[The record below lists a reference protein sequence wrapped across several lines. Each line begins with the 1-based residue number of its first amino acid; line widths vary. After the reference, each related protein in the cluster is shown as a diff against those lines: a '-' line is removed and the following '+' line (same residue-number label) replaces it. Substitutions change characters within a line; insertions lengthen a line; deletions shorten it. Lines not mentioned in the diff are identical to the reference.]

1 MDKTLK
7 KDQTPND
14 QGDDYLLLD
23 NNSNSNNNSHDEND
37 YESNT
42 QLTMEEL
49 FAELKTTRDDLEHYR
64 NLYDDTFNKLKYSL
78 ADFDNYRKNI
88 EKQNTLRIL
97 SVKAEMLSTIINL
110 REDFVRALDTLKHH
124 KVDITILEGL
134 TNILKNI
141 DIYLEKEDVKEI
153 RALNSVFDPN
163 FHEII
168 GFSYFKNDMEE
179 NIITKEI
186 RKGYLLN
193 ERVLRPSLVE
203 VSKKIIKNIDSDNKE
218 NTKGDDD

>member
-1 MDKTLK
+1 MDKGEK
-7 KDQTPND
+7 NDQTKND
-14 QGDDYLLLD
+14 RGDDYLLLD
-23 NNSNSNNNSHDEND
+23 DNNSNANSNENK

-42 QLTMEEL
+42 ELTVEDL
-49 FAELKTTRDDLEHYR
+49 SAELKVTRDDLEHYR
-64 NLYDDTFNKLKYSL
+64 KLYDDTFNKLKYSL

-97 SVKAEMLSTIINL
+97 SVKADMLSTIVNL

-124 KVDITILEGL
+124 KVDNSILEGL
-134 TNILKNI
+134 INILKNI

-153 RALNSVFDPN
+153 KALNTVFNPN

-168 GFSYFKNDMEE
+168 GFSYFEDDMEE

-193 ERVLRPSLVE
+193 DRVLRPSLVE
-203 VSKKIIKNIDSDNKE
+203 VSKKIIKNIDNDNKE
-218 NTKGDDD
+218 NTKGDED

>member
-1 MDKTLK
+1 MDKGEK
-7 KDQTPND
+7 NDQTKSD
-14 QGDDYLLLD
+14 RGDDYLLSDD
-23 NNSNSNNNSHDEND
+23 NNSNANSNENK

-42 QLTMEEL
+42 ELTVEDL
-49 FAELKTTRDDLEHYR
+49 SAELKVTRDDLEHYR
-64 NLYDDTFNKLKYSL
+64 KLYDDTFNKLKYSL

-97 SVKAEMLSTIINL
+97 SVKADMLSTIVNL

-124 KVDITILEGL
+124 KVDNSILEGL
-134 TNILKNI
+134 INILKNI
-141 DIYLEKEDVKEI
+141 DIYLEKEDVREI
-153 RALNSVFDPN
+153 KALNSVFNPN

-168 GFSYFKNDMEE
+168 GFSYFEDDMEE

-193 ERVLRPSLVE
+193 DRVLRPSLVE
-203 VSKKIIKNIDSDNKE
+203 VSKKIIKNIDNDNKE
-218 NTKGDDD
+218 NTKGDED

>member
-1 MDKTLK
+1 MDKGEK
-7 KDQTPND
+7 NDQTKND
-14 QGDDYLLLD
+14 RGDDYLLLD
-23 NNSNSNNNSHDEND
+23 DNNSNANSNENK

-42 QLTMEEL
+42 ELTVEDL
-49 FAELKTTRDDLEHYR
+49 SAELKVTRDDLEHYR
-64 NLYDDTFNKLKYSL
+64 KLYDDTFNKLKYSL

-97 SVKAEMLSTIINL
+97 SVKADMLSTIVNL

-124 KVDITILEGL
+124 KVDNSILEGL
-134 TNILKNI
+134 INILKNI
-141 DIYLEKEDVKEI
+141 DIYLEKEDVREI
-153 RALNSVFDPN
+153 KALNTVFNPN

-168 GFSYFKNDMEE
+168 GFSYFEDDMEE

-193 ERVLRPSLVE
+193 DRVLRPSLVE
-203 VSKKIIKNIDSDNKE
+203 VSKKIIKNIDNDNKE
-218 NTKGDDD
+218 NTKGDED

>member
-1 MDKTLK
+1 MDKGEK
-7 KDQTPND
+7 NDQTKND
-14 QGDDYLLLD
+14 RGDDYLLLD
-23 NNSNSNNNSHDEND
+23 DNNGNANSNENK

-42 QLTMEEL
+42 ELTVEDL
-49 FAELKTTRDDLEHYR
+49 SAELKVTRDDLEHYR
-64 NLYDDTFNKLKYSL
+64 KLYDDTFNKLKYSL

-97 SVKAEMLSTIINL
+97 SVKADMLSTIVNL

-124 KVDITILEGL
+124 KVDNSILEGL
-134 TNILKNI
+134 INILKNI
-141 DIYLEKEDVKEI
+141 DIYLEKEDVREI
-153 RALNSVFDPN
+153 KALNTVFNPN

-168 GFSYFKNDMEE
+168 GFSYFEDDMEE

-193 ERVLRPSLVE
+193 DRVLRPSLVE
-203 VSKKIIKNIDSDNKE
+203 VSKKIIKNIDNDNKE
-218 NTKGDDD
+218 NTKGDED

>member
-1 MDKTLK
+1 MDKGEK
-7 KDQTPND
+7 NDQTKND
-14 QGDDYLLLD
+14 RGDDYLLLD
-23 NNSNSNNNSHDEND
+23 DNNSNANSNENK

-42 QLTMEEL
+42 ELTVEDL
-49 FAELKTTRDDLEHYR
+49 SAELKATRDDLEHYR
-64 NLYDDTFNKLKYSL
+64 KLYDDTFNKLKYSL

-97 SVKAEMLSTIINL
+97 SVKADMLSTIVNL
-110 REDFVRALDTLKHH
+110 REDFVRALDMLKHH
-124 KVDITILEGL
+124 KVDNSILEGL
-134 TNILKNI
+134 INILKNI

-153 RALNSVFDPN
+153 KALNTVFNPN

-168 GFSYFKNDMEE
+168 GFSYFEDDMEE

-193 ERVLRPSLVE
+193 DRVLRPSLVE
-203 VSKKIIKNIDSDNKE
+203 VSKKIIKNIDNDNKE
-218 NTKGDDD
+218 NTKGDED